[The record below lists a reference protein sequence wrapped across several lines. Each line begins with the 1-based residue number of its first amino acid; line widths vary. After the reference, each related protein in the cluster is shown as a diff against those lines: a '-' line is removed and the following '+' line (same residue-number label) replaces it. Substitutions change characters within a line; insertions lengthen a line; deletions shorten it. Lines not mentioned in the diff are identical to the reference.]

1 MRQNLRFTP
10 PSNVYAITLKKTGL
24 SGPLKQWKRRST
36 IKKATTIFAF
46 CSLITGVSFGQN
58 NNWLCQGTTIINF
71 KQLTIKR
78 FN

>member
-1 MRQNLRFTP
+1 
-10 PSNVYAITLKKTGL
+10 L